1 METLPSGL
9 PESVA
14 DAEDLA
20 RFLPQ
25 SNYFN
30 QAGVKPVAFLPNP
43 KNLETSVFRHGG
55 DAVPNLRRIG
65 EENIGGGRTIYGTAF
80 LKALMFARQCF
91 RFSPANPLPATRIL
105 WVGLVT
111 KIRKWKKPNGKT
123 WPTSF
128 PSTQFYCDSSQNVC
142 FPQLPTSGS
151 FFPLHLTFPHPGL
164 LSNTHL
170 RGS

>member
-43 KNLETSVFRHGG
+43 KNLETSVFRQGG
-55 DAVPNLRRIG
+55 DDIPNLRRIG
-65 EENIGGGRTIYGTAF
+65 QENISADRTIYGAAF
-80 LKALMFARQCF
+80 VKALHVRAAMLQVLASEPPAHHANIVGWPCDKDPEMEKARRKDLANQLAQHAILL
-91 RFSPANPLPATRIL
+91 RF
-105 WVGLVT
+105 
-111 KIRKWKKPNGKT
+111 
-123 WPTSF
+123 
-128 PSTQFYCDSSQNVC
+128 
-142 FPQLPTSGS
+142 
-151 FFPLHLTFPHPGL
+151 
-164 LSNTHL
+164 
-170 RGS
+170 

>member
-1 METLPSGL
+1 MEMLPSGL

-30 QAGVKPVAFLPNP
+30 LAGVKPVGFLPNP

-80 LKALMFARQCF
+80 LKAHHVRAAMLQVLASEPPARHANIVGWPCDKDPEMEKAKRKDLANQLSQHAILL
-91 RFSPANPLPATRIL
+91 RF
-105 WVGLVT
+105 
-111 KIRKWKKPNGKT
+111 
-123 WPTSF
+123 
-128 PSTQFYCDSSQNVC
+128 
-142 FPQLPTSGS
+142 
-151 FFPLHLTFPHPGL
+151 
-164 LSNTHL
+164 
-170 RGS
+170 